1 MCVDGAASMI
11 GCHHSMTSKMK
22 ELFAFIIII
31 HCIAHRLNLAA
42 LDALKGIQ
50 LQHLRTTEAVTQ
62 QLWHYFAASSLH
74 AAIFAQIH
82 CVNED
87 EQVKLKRLVPTRW
100 LSCYDSV
107 TATII
112 ELTSIW
118 IALNQIWIERRDS
131 SAKGLLYQTMKKK
144 FIMSL
149 YILKNVLFHIKRL
162 SLVFQQG
169 ALVYSQ
175 IPSAI
180 ESCKNELLRIR
191 DNQLITK
198 EVKENWHTY
207 QIAAE

>member
-1 MCVDGAASMI
+1 MCVDGAASQAKLSSI
-11 GCHHSMTSKMK
+11 RRHKRYLISTSSHHGSS
-22 ELFAFIIII
+22 
-31 HCIAHRLNLAA
+31 NLTIVA
-42 LDALKGIQ
+42 L
-50 LQHLRTTEAVTQ
+50 LRCF
-62 QLWHYFAASSLH
+62 LRLH
-74 AAIFAQIH
+74 AAILAQIH
-82 CVNED
+82 CLNED

-107 TATII
+107 TATIN

-118 IALNQIWIERRDS
+118 IALNQISIDRRDS
-131 SAKGLLYQTMKKK
+131 SAKGLLYQTMKIK

-180 ESCKNELLRIR
+180 ESCIKELLRIP

-198 EVKENWHTY
+198 EVNEIDIHTK
-207 QIAAE
+207 QLLKN